1 MAHSTGSSTRC
12 RSNVPNIQIPPAP
25 PQPRPQRNKPQ
36 MYAAER
42 VRAAVDADQSFRVNA
57 AARSLG
63 ASEADSNETLKLM
76 LEEMAA
82 RLQASEREIVHLK
95 EALMQKDNEISALE
109 CSNASLMRNR
119 ISLAAAQALSAAAPA
134 DAPPPVASSIQRP
147 QDFQQSRL
155 HL

>member
-1 MAHSTGSSTRC
+1 
-12 RSNVPNIQIPPAP
+12 
-25 PQPRPQRNKPQ
+25 

-82 RLQASEREIVHLK
+82 RLQASEREIAHLK
-95 EALMQKDNEISALE
+95 EA
-109 CSNASLMRNR
+109 SNSQSIGPSSTAIQEDASQS
-119 ISLAAAQALSAAAPA
+119 SLSQNPQANL
-134 DAPPPVASSIQRP
+134 R
-147 QDFQQSRL
+147 RL
-155 HL
+155 HDLETQLAELQASNSELKANSRRLRDLETHVSLLAHIICVTICF